1 MIITLFLLHYFC
13 TKGIKARPMNCE
25 CQVLSQVKHGRAIGL
40 DKVGGVL
47 QSPLKFLILLSGVD
61 IYTYQLT

>member
-1 MIITLFLLHYFC
+1 
-13 TKGIKARPMNCE
+13 MNCE

-47 QSPLKFLILLSGVD
+47 QSPLKFLILLSGGTCGRCSLSCLAVETMNWTNRE
-61 IYTYQLT
+61 IYLHTE